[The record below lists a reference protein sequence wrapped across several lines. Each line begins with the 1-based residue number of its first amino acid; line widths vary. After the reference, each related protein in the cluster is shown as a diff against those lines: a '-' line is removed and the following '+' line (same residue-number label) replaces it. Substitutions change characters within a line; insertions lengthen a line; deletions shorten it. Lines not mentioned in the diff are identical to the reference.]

1 MRNYIVC
8 KSLENAKRI
17 AEHLLEE
24 DYIVMLS
31 KEEEFYRLEFLWAPE
46 GDRNYVVFRT
56 VDEDEE
62 LFDNAIDDFMNELR
76 EQGKL
81 K

>member
-1 MRNYIVC
+1 MRNYIAC

-56 VDEDEE
+56 ADEDQD
-62 LFDNAIDDFMNELR
+62 LIDDAINEFVEGLR
-76 EQGKL
+76 EQKML